1 MYQLNDVTKT
11 YAHGAEEV
19 RALGGI
25 DLAIDDGEF
34 LAVQGQTGS
43 GKSTLLQL
51 LGGLDRATAGAVHY
65 DGADLGSMS
74 ERDLTRFRSHEV
86 GFVFQTFNLIPT
98 LSALENVET
107 ALVPLRVHGD
117 ERRER
122 ARRALEEVGLADRAD
137 HLPTQLS
144 GGEQQRTAIARAVVK
159 EPKVLLG
166 DEPTGNLDEATR
178 DEIVGLLER
187 LWREH
192 GMTLVVVT
200 HDGWVAGRAPR
211 VARLSAGQAA

>member
-1 MYQLNDVTKT
+1 MYELSDVTKT
-11 YAHGAEEV
+11 YGRGADDV
-19 RALGGI
+19 RALDGI
-25 DLAIDDGEF
+25 DIAIDDGEF

-51 LGGLDRATAGAVHY
+51 LGGLDRPTAGAVHY

-74 ERDLTRFRSHEV
+74 ERDLTRFRSQEV

-107 ALVPLRVHGD
+107 ALVPLRIHGD

-122 ARRALEEVGLADRAD
+122 ASRALEEVGLADRAD
-137 HLPTQLS
+137 HLPTEMS
-144 GGEQQRTAIARAVVK
+144 GGEQQRAAIARAVVK

-211 VARLSAGQAA
+211 VTRLRAGRAA